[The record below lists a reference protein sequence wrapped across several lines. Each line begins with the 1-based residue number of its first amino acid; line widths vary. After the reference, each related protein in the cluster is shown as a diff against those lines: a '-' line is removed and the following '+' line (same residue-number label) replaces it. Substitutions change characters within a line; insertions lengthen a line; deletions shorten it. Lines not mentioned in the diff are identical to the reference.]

1 MARLV
6 AVAFGQASMPLHQI
20 QALRVCRHTL
30 AVALKLD
37 FFIWELVHVQG
48 VTAIADLIAA
58 KEQFHSDGVGWT
70 SRALGVTSQNGRRPR
85 SRGLKKSN
93 WRRRWMLSS
102 PRTERLSRPTG
113 AR

>member
-58 KEQFHSDGVGWT
+58 KEQFALSMGSARRHSRRCERICASAIVAPSWT
-70 SRALGVTSQNGRRPR
+70 LPPSGSSGTLRR
-85 SRGLKKSN
+85 
-93 WRRRWMLSS
+93 
-102 PRTERLSRPTG
+102 
-113 AR
+113 